1 MWWLFSSI
9 LLTVLL
15 LAVRALEDF
24 EYISQS
30 CIDVADCNECMN
42 SINNGWL
49 DTSKCIPVLPSL
61 HFNEEGSFYVK
72 AITCASLETVESK
85 KYKINY
91 KCNNDLIPEETKAQ
105 ISNLRYNV
113 KWAYYP
119 YYVTPTDTLLSDMA
133 IIDSSLGTNRAVV
146 GYERTNSYIIISFRG
161 TSNIMNFIDDFY
173 FPVTSYNKPGCNS
186 CYVHSGFLSSYNSLS
201 GEVLDHL
208 SQLLIKYPEA
218 TILVTGHSLGGTQ
231 AVLAALDIKLAG
243 YTPHLYTYGCP
254 RVGNKNFASFF
265 NSKITEANFRAVYL
279 DDPVPNVPTI
289 SLTFYHVGTEI
300 HFYDCNQYLAYPK
313 LGDQGESVYLLSI
326 GDHSK
331 YECIYPQ
338 SGDTTSIIVI

>member
-1 MWWLFSSI
+1 
-9 LLTVLL
+9 VG
-15 LAVRALEDF
+15 ALEGF
-24 EYISQS
+24 EYISRK
-30 CIDVADCNECMN
+30 CTDVTDCNECMN

-49 DTSKCIPVLPSL
+49 DTSKCIPVIPTA
-61 HFNEEGSFYVK
+61 NIDEEDYSSNTI
-72 AITCASLETVESK
+72 ITCASSETVESK
-85 KYKINY
+85 KYTINF
-91 KCNNDLIPEETKAQ
+91 KCNNDLIPQETKNQ
-105 ISNLRYNV
+105 ITNLRHNV
-113 KWAYYP
+113 KWAFYP
-119 YYVTPTDTLLSDMA
+119 YYANPTDSLLSDMV
-133 IIDSSLGTNRAVV
+133 IIDSLRSSNRAVV
-146 GYERTNSYIIISFRG
+146 GYEKTHKYIIISFRG
-161 TSNIMNFIDDFY
+161 SSNIINFLDDAN

-265 NSKITEANFRAVYL
+265 NSKITAANFRAVYL

-289 SLTFYHVGTEI
+289 TLNFYHVGTEI
-300 HFYDCNQYLAYPK
+300 HFYDCNQYLAYPN
-313 LGDQGESVYLLSI
+313 LDDQGESVYLLSV